1 MQGRILWGPS
11 FFSALR
17 LDFRQVFGYHKR
29 NVGNVLRNTNFLIA
43 GLLILVLTHES
54 PGQES
59 VSQNPYTS
67 VADLYNGARNFRNHC
82 AICHAL
88 DATGESGPDLTRSE
102 YRHGNSNSALF
113 RIVSQGITGT
123 SMAAHRFTDREVW
136 QLVAY
141 LRSLDRRS
149 APERLPGD
157 PAEGKVVFEEQGD
170 CSRCHMVDGRGGR
183 LGPDLSDVGWKR
195 SASFLKESILEPTAE
210 IGNSSETFV
219 DGTRRYWPVTLTLAD
234 GNSVQGV
241 VLNEDSYSIQVMDE
255 EERLLAYSKKL
266 LKEIRRG
273 QVSAMPT
280 FQDDLSEAEV
290 DDLVAYLA
298 SLKRK

>member
-1 MQGRILWGPS
+1 M
-11 FFSALR
+11 
-17 LDFRQVFGYHKR
+17 
-29 NVGNVLRNTNFLIA
+29 RNTNLLIA
-43 GLLILVLTHES
+43 GLLILLVTIES
-54 PGQES
+54 PAQQPVAE
-59 VSQNPYTS
+59 NPYTS
-67 VADLYNGARNFRNHC
+67 SNDLSNGARNFRNHC

-88 DATGESGPDLTRSE
+88 DATGESGPDLTRPE

-149 APERLPGD
+149 DPEKLSGD
-157 PAEGKVVFEEQGD
+157 PAKGKAIFAEQGD
-170 CSRCHMVDGRGGR
+170 CSRCHMVDGEGGR

-195 SASFLKESILEPTAE
+195 SAGFLKESILEPSAE
-210 IGNSSETFV
+210 IGNTSETFV

-255 EERLLAYSKKL
+255 EERLLSYAKKL

-273 QVSAMPT
+273 QVSAMPA
-280 FQDDLSEAEV
+280 FQDDLTDAEV

>member
-1 MQGRILWGPS
+1 
-11 FFSALR
+11 
-17 LDFRQVFGYHKR
+17 
-29 NVGNVLRNTNFLIA
+29 LRNKILLAA
-43 GLLILVLTHES
+43 GLLILVL
-54 PGQES
+54 PGQS
-59 VSQNPYTS
+59 PAQQSGTQNPYTS
-67 VADLYNGARNFRNHC
+67 TTDLHNGARNFRNHC

-102 YRHGNSNSALF
+102 YRHGNSNTALF

-149 APERLPGD
+149 EREALRGD
-157 PAEGKVVFEEQGD
+157 PASGRVLFEEKAD

-195 SASFLKESILEPTAE
+195 SARNLRESILEPSAE
-210 IGNSSETFV
+210 IGNTSETFV
-219 DGTRRYWPVTLTLAD
+219 DGTRRYWPVTLTLAG

-255 EERLLAYSKKL
+255 EERLLSYAKKNL
-266 LKEIRRG
+266 DEIRRG

-280 FQDDLSEAEV
+280 FQDDLTESEV

-298 SLKRK
+298 SLRRD

>member
-1 MQGRILWGPS
+1 MRITNLLAAG
-11 FFSALR
+11 FL
-17 LDFRQVFGYHKR
+17 
-29 NVGNVLRNTNFLIA
+29 VLT
-43 GLLILVLTHES
+43 LTHES
-54 PGQES
+54 PAQQPVAE
-59 VSQNPYTS
+59 NPYTS
-67 VADLYNGARNFRNHC
+67 VADFHNGARNFRNHC

-141 LRSLDRRS
+141 IRSLDRRD
-149 APERLPGD
+149 APEALPGD
-157 PAEGKVVFEEQGD
+157 PAKGKVVFEEQGD
-170 CSRCHMVDGRGGR
+170 CSRCHMVDGQGGR

-195 SASFLKESILEPTAE
+195 SGSFLKESILEPSAE

-219 DGTRRYWPVTLTLAD
+219 DGTRRYWPVTLALAD

-241 VLNEDSYSIQVMDE
+241 VLNEDTYSIQVMDE
-255 EERLLAYSKKL
+255 EERLLSYSKKL

-280 FQDDLSEAEV
+280 FQGDLTDTEI

-298 SLKRK
+298 SLRRK

>member
-1 MQGRILWGPS
+1 M
-11 FFSALR
+11 
-17 LDFRQVFGYHKR
+17 
-29 NVGNVLRNTNFLIA
+29 RNTNLLAA
-43 GLLILVLTHES
+43 GLLILVLTHDS
-54 PGQES
+54 PAQQS
-59 VSQNPYTS
+59 VTRNPYTS
-67 VADLYNGARNFRNHC
+67 VADLNNGARNFRNHC

-149 APERLPGD
+149 ASEKLPGD
-157 PAEGKVVFEEQGD
+157 PAKGKVVFEEQGD
-170 CSRCHMVDGRGGR
+170 CSRCHMVEGRGGR

-234 GNSVQGV
+234 GNSVDGV

-255 EERLLAYSKKL
+255 EERLLSYSKQL

-280 FQDDLSEAEV
+280 YQGDLSEAEV

>member
-1 MQGRILWGPS
+1 MRNRTILAAS
-11 FFSALR
+11 
-17 LDFRQVFGYHKR
+17 
-29 NVGNVLRNTNFLIA
+29 
-43 GLLILVLTHES
+43 LLTLTLTQDS
-54 PGQES
+54 RAQTP
-59 VSQNPYTS
+59 VTQNPYTS
-67 VADLYNGARNFRNHC
+67 AADLHNGARNFRNHC

-88 DATGESGPDLTRSE
+88 DATGESGPDLTRPE

-113 RIVSQGITGT
+113 RIVSQGIAGT

-141 LRSLDRRS
+141 IRSLDRRS
-149 APERLPGD
+149 TPETLPGD
-157 PAEGKVVFEEQGD
+157 AAKGKVVFEEQGD

-195 SASFLKESILEPTAE
+195 SGSFLKESILEPSAE

-219 DGTRRYWPVTLTLAD
+219 DGTRRYWPVTLTLVD
-234 GNSVQGV
+234 GNPVQGV

-255 EERLLAYSKKL
+255 EERLLSYSKKL

-280 FQDDLSEAEV
+280 YQDDLSEAEV

>member
-1 MQGRILWGPS
+1 MALPS
-11 FFSALR
+11 FFSILR

-29 NVGNVLRNTNFLIA
+29 NVGNVLRNTNLLAA

-54 PGQES
+54 PAQQS
-59 VSQNPYTS
+59 VTQNPYTS
-67 VADLYNGARNFRNHC
+67 VADLNNGARNFRNHC

-149 APERLPGD
+149 DPEKLSGD
-157 PAEGKVVFEEQGD
+157 PAKGKAIFSEQGD
-170 CSRCHMVDGRGGR
+170 CSRCHMVDGQGGR

-195 SASFLKESILEPTAE
+195 SAGFLKESILEPSAE
-210 IGNSSETFV
+210 IGNTSETFV

-234 GNSVQGV
+234 GNSVDGV

-255 EERLLAYSKKL
+255 EERLLSYSKQL

-280 FQDDLSEAEV
+280 YQGDLSEAEV

>member
-1 MQGRILWGPS
+1 M
-11 FFSALR
+11 
-17 LDFRQVFGYHKR
+17 
-29 NVGNVLRNTNFLIA
+29 RNTNLLTAGFLI
-43 GLLILVLTHES
+43 LTLTHES
-54 PGQES
+54 PAQQPVAE
-59 VSQNPYTS
+59 NPYTS
-67 VADLYNGARNFRNHC
+67 VADLNNGARNFRNHC

-141 LRSLDRRS
+141 IRSLDRRS
-149 APERLPGD
+149 TPETLPGD
-157 PAEGKVVFEEQGD
+157 PAKGKVVFEEQGD
-170 CSRCHMVDGRGGR
+170 CSRCHMVDGQGGR

-195 SASFLKESILEPTAE
+195 SGSFLKESILEPSAE

-241 VLNEDSYSIQVMDE
+241 VLNEDTYSIQVMDE
-255 EERLLAYSKKL
+255 EERLLSYSKQL

-280 FQDDLSEAEV
+280 YQDDLSETEV

>member
-1 MQGRILWGPS
+1 M
-11 FFSALR
+11 
-17 LDFRQVFGYHKR
+17 
-29 NVGNVLRNTNFLIA
+29 RNTNLLAA
-43 GLLILVLTHES
+43 GLLILVLTQDS
-54 PGQES
+54 PAQQS
-59 VSQNPYTS
+59 VTQNPYTS
-67 VADLYNGARNFRNHC
+67 TVDVHNGARNFRNHC

-149 APERLPGD
+149 AAETLPGD
-157 PAEGKVVFEEQGD
+157 PAKGKVVFEEQGD
-170 CSRCHMVDGRGGR
+170 CSRCHMVEGQGGR

-195 SASFLKESILEPTAE
+195 SASNLRESILEPSAE
-210 IGNSSETFV
+210 IGNTSETFV

-234 GNSVQGV
+234 GRSFQGV
-241 VLNEDSYSIQVMDE
+241 VLNEDSYTIQVMDE
-255 EERLLAYSKKL
+255 EERLLSYKKEL

-280 FQDDLSEAEV
+280 FQDDLTEAEV